1 MQLMRG
7 SLVGYAAE
15 RMMFLFT
22 MMRAA
27 ETVDCEIS
35 SSALD
40 DLDGKKGTWPDERE
54 AQFERLRDQI
64 ERVGQIRLSRTAGRK
79 ARPFASSPS
88 TLRACNGTAGLAG
101 TGFTGRGSWAPG
113 RISTAFLFQAMKTW
127 LAGTSLTGTT

>member
-1 MQLMRG
+1 VDNQEKPMQLMRG

-15 RMMFLFT
+15 RMVFLFT

-64 ERVGQIRLSRTAGRK
+64 ERVVSDTFEQNGQPEGETIRIFSK
-79 ARPFASSPS
+79 HVK
-88 TLRACNGTAGLAG
+88 GL
-101 TGFTGRGSWAPG
+101 
-113 RISTAFLFQAMKTW
+113 
-127 LAGTSLTGTT
+127 